1 MNNKAA
7 PAPALIDPPAPAWL
21 LARVLQPGEKVAWS
35 RGPATGPWRE
45 WALKRYP
52 WLGIVLE
59 LGPLPLPLIGAG
71 IAFLCGIDWM
81 TGARLA
87 VPVVLGSFFLA
98 FLSWIEGARHLCHA
112 LTDRRLLRIKGLHY
126 LEQLDVEVLRRA
138 LAPGGP
144 AAPADEHLLDVSKVR
159 PLLPPPK
166 EGVTDVEPLL
176 HLLRAFGQ
184 VQAPPKP

>member
-7 PAPALIDPPAPAWL
+7 PAPARIDPPAPAWL

-52 WLGIVLE
+52 WLSLVLE
-59 LGPLPLPLIGAG
+59 LGPLPLLLIGAG
-71 IAFLCGIDWM
+71 IAFLCGIDWW

-87 VPVVLGSFFLA
+87 APVGLVSLFLGFLT
-98 FLSWIEGARHLCHA
+98 WIEGVRHVCHA
-112 LTDRRLLRIKGLHY
+112 LTDRRLLRITGLY
-126 LEQLDVEVLRRA
+126 NVEQLDVELLRRH

-144 AAPADEHLLDVSKVR
+144 AAPADEHVLDPSKVR

-166 EGVTDVEPLL
+166 EGVTDVGPLL
-176 HLLRAFGQ
+176 HMLRAFGQ
-184 VQAPPKP
+184 MQVPPKP